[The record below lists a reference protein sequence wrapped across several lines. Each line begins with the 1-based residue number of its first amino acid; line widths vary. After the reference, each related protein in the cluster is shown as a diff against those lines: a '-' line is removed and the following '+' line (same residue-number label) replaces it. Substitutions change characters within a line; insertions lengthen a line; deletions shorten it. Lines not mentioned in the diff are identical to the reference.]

1 MAEGKSPQQ
10 ELMRLNPPRETAAQ
24 LCLLTLTHAPFS
36 VVEEHQ
42 ADGGVVYCVPA
53 GTRWLPW
60 VHRRIFD
67 EVGVPLTRSADHR
80 TLSRAS
86 LRSSSA
92 NAARLRRS
100 GPAEAPGDAGD
111 AGAHAANGASPS
123 AEYTLYPCAERREAV
138 LRFLDTELAR
148 FILTGPS
155 TLPDVEGVN
164 SVDLQVMA
172 YLYTLN
178 LPNASVGIVDGGGR
192 LRHAR
197 GYTHC
202 DWFVDSDDPYVACP
216 STLYRIASLT
226 KPITAMAVQRLVAE
240 GSLDR
245 SGAPV
250 THETPFREMLSAGA
264 RALVPS
270 EVEYWPGVDP
280 ATVLRWDI
288 DAIRLIDLLTHQAGW
303 CEADTACEDTL
314 GWWDRSRG
322 LYLNTHDLSIFTSFT
337 PSSGEIHLPIDQQ
350 AYTEYA
356 FSSQG
361 FASYNR
367 YKWVPPGE
375 RYAYSNFGYALLG
388 RVLEGATGAADWT
401 GWYDALKALVLDPLG
416 MSATV
421 LAHTAEGDRTIHESI
436 YSANRDRFK
445 PEPCVLSDFEYAL
458 STLGGPDDT
467 TGFVDQAYGGRVHIE
482 ALQAGGGLLSNV
494 VDYCKFLTDQRLF
507 DYNYDPATDDP
518 TGRLWRALDWA
529 NTLELRRVQVPSVI
543 SRAVGWF
550 LDESFDGQV
559 LKSGGGVV
567 GHGGGWTADNEPL
580 DAAFHGG
587 NWPGMNATA
596 FLFPP
601 RTSAVWS
608 NLGIACMLNR
618 DIATQGREAA
628 DPSPDAYVPTPLATL
643 LATLV
648 SSLSTLGETKDY
660 FSRF

>member
-10 ELMRLNPPRETAAQ
+10 ELMRLIPPRDTATQ
-24 LCLLTLTHAPFS
+24 RCLQTLTHAPFS

-42 ADGGVVYCVPA
+42 ADGSVVYCVPA

-67 EVGVPLTRSADHR
+67 EVGVPLTPSADHR
-80 TLSRAS
+80 PFSRAS
-86 LRSSSA
+86 LWGSSA
-92 NAARLRRS
+92 KAARPRPS
-100 GPAEAPGDAGD
+100 VPAGAPGDARD
-111 AGAHAANGASPS
+111 AGAEVVKDASAS
-123 AEYTLYPCAERREAV
+123 AEYTLYPCAERREVV
-138 LRFLDTELAR
+138 LRLLDTELAR

-202 DWFVDSDDPYVACP
+202 DWFLDSDEIYVACP

-240 GSLDR
+240 GSPDR

-250 THETPFREMLSAGA
+250 THDTPFREMLSAGA
-264 RALVPS
+264 WGLVPA

-288 DAIRLIDLLTHQAGW
+288 DAVRLIDLLTHQAGW

-356 FSSQG
+356 FSSHG

-375 RYAYSNFGYALLG
+375 RYAYSNFGY
-388 RVLEGATGAADWT
+388 
-401 GWYDALKALVLDPLG
+401 
-416 MSATV
+416 
-421 LAHTAEGDRTIHESI
+421 
-436 YSANRDRFK
+436 
-445 PEPCVLSDFEYAL
+445 
-458 STLGGPDDT
+458 
-467 TGFVDQAYGGRVHIE
+467 
-482 ALQAGGGLLSNV
+482 
-494 VDYCKFLTDQRLF
+494 
-507 DYNYDPATDDP
+507 
-518 TGRLWRALDWA
+518 
-529 NTLELRRVQVPSVI
+529 
-543 SRAVGWF
+543 
-550 LDESFDGQV
+550 
-559 LKSGGGVV
+559 
-567 GHGGGWTADNEPL
+567 
-580 DAAFHGG
+580 
-587 NWPGMNATA
+587 
-596 FLFPP
+596 
-601 RTSAVWS
+601 
-608 NLGIACMLNR
+608 
-618 DIATQGREAA
+618 TQGNRILTGQE
-628 DPSPDAYVPTPLATL
+628 
-643 LATLV
+643 V
-648 SSLSTLGETKDY
+648 SMC
-660 FSRF
+660 